1 MQNLSNSMHVFFY
14 NTSQLATFSVTRFKL
29 RLHGEYVSK
38 RNKHKNSTDIFR
50 PGNVARARIFG
61 LEALFSR
68 LSQNVDGDVNEALAS
83 LE

>member
-1 MQNLSNSMHVFFY
+1 MFQ
-14 NTSQLATFSVTRFKL
+14 R
-29 RLHGEYVSK
+29 E
-38 RNKHKNSTDIFR
+38 NKHKNSTDIFR

>member
-1 MQNLSNSMHVFFY
+1 MFQ
-14 NTSQLATFSVTRFKL
+14 R
-29 RLHGEYVSK
+29 E
-38 RNKHKNSTDIFR
+38 NKHKNSTDIFR
-50 PGNVARARIFG
+50 PGNVARIFG